1 MICWAATSMLLMTE
15 FRVYSFTCHQT
26 EYKIEEKCCPL
37 CSPGHRVE
45 TDCTEIRPTS
55 CLPCT
60 DRTYMVMPNG
70 LRRCTPCST
79 CDSGAGLREKQQ
91 CRRSADT
98 VCEPKEGLFCT
109 NSTLQGCVVTQKH
122 KSCKPG
128 QYISRMGTASTDT
141 ECLSC
146 TSGTFS
152 SGTMLTCQPHTQ
164 CEKENLQ
171 LIKAGTASTDAEC
184 GENGSNILG
193 VVIGVLHPGL
203 PGSARPGNQVHLPI
217 LGLILYQRTE
227 LEIVFQ
233 FSVSQIVLPVQ
244 AVIEI
249 GRGANKRKQAKD
261 QRRTKPRDRG
271 KSSKTSRRQ
280 EVPPATNP
288 GSRSDQLLCLYPT
301 LSTLPQP
308 TWRRDG
314 GHLMT
319 KILHV
324 RKTTNRSAPLLFR
337 KGTLLRLDKDSDQGH
352 LKITAAENK
361 NHRV

>member
-1 MICWAATSMLLMTE
+1 MEHITPVLKSLHWLPVAQRIDFKILMLVYKSLNGLMTE

-79 CDSGAGLREKQQ
+79 CDSAGLREKQQ

-193 VVIGVLHPGL
+193 VVIGVLVFFAVVVVAIYIQRYQTFTIPGEWNKCCLLYGIL
-203 PGSARPGNQVHLPI
+203 P
-217 LGLILYQRTE
+217 E
-227 LEIVFQ
+227 L
-233 FSVSQIVLPVQ
+233 
-244 AVIEI
+244 
-249 GRGANKRKQAKD
+249 
-261 QRRTKPRDRG
+261 
-271 KSSKTSRRQ
+271 
-280 EVPPATNP
+280 
-288 GSRSDQLLCLYPT
+288 LL
-301 LSTLPQP
+301 
-308 TWRRDG
+308 
-314 GHLMT
+314 
-319 KILHV
+319 
-324 RKTTNRSAPLLFR
+324 
-337 KGTLLRLDKDSDQGH
+337 
-352 LKITAAENK
+352 
-361 NHRV
+361 